1 MPADIKEGETQ
12 LQLDIGKEAFYQA
25 PLANMYAGDTADQ
38 IVTLPDYVKSVGVAA
53 FAENTAM
60 QELVLAADCKTIGDF
75 AFNACS
81 NLEKVTQSTR
91 DGVCATE
98 SIGTCAF
105 RATGFAD
112 ASFLGKM
119 NQLKRIGGEEQNL
132 DTMEDREEE
141 GYKNIKNR
149 ITQRIM

>member
-1 MPADIKEGETQ
+1 
-12 LQLDIGKEAFYQA
+12 
-25 PLANMYAGDTADQ
+25 
-38 IVTLPDYVKSVGVAA
+38 
-53 FAENTAM
+53 M

-119 NQLKRIGGEEQNL
+119 NQLKRIGGEEQNQKYL
-132 DTMEDREEE
+132 Q
-141 GYKNIKNR
+141 KVK
-149 ITQRIM
+149 

>member
-1 MPADIKEGETQ
+1 
-12 LQLDIGKEAFYQA
+12 
-25 PLANMYAGDTADQ
+25 MYAGDTADQ

-105 RATGFAD
+105 RATD
-112 ASFLGKM
+112 LQMPASLA
-119 NQLKRIGGEEQNL
+119 R
-132 DTMEDREEE
+132 
-141 GYKNIKNR
+141 
-149 ITQRIM
+149 